1 MLILFTD
8 LDGSLLDP
16 FSYSFEEVLDILERI
31 KKRKIPLIFCSS
43 KTRAEQEFYRKALG
57 INDPF
62 IVENGGAILIPE
74 DYFPFSFSFQKAYS
88 NYLIIEFGISY
99 FEVRRILEEIKK
111 KTKLKV
117 KGFGDMSPEEIAKE
131 TGLSIEMA
139 ALAKQREYEET
150 LKIEGDEGELKIFLQ
165 EIKSRGLNWHHGGR
179 FYSIG
184 KGNDKGKAV
193 RALADLFKR
202 KFKKILTVGIG
213 DSQNDFS
220 MLAAVDIPILVQK
233 PGGWWE
239 DIEIRGIRKVEGVG
253 PEGWKK
259 GIGELLRGG
268 ENNLQIPLL

>member
-8 LDGSLLDP
+8 LDGTLLDP
-16 FSYSFEEVLDILERI
+16 LSYSFERVADLIEII

-74 DYFPFSFSFQKAYS
+74 NYFPFSFPFQKSHS

-99 FEVRRILEEIKK
+99 FEVRRILEEIRR

-117 KGFGDMSPEEIAKE
+117 RGFGDMSPEEIAKE

-150 LKIEGDEGELKIFLQ
+150 LKIEGDERELKIFLQ
-165 EIKSRGLNWHHGGR
+165 EVKSRGLNLHHGGR

-193 RALADLFKR
+193 RALADLFER
-202 KFKKILTVGIG
+202 KFGKILTVGIG

-220 MLAAVDIPILVQK
+220 MLAAVNIPILVQK

-239 DIEIRGIRKVEGVG
+239 DIEIRGIRKVEGIG
-253 PEGWKK
+253 PEGWEKA
-259 GIGELLRGG
+259 IGELLRGG
-268 ENNLQIPLL
+268 